1 MLSENKKQK
10 GLFSE
15 SDGELA
21 RNFSEAGFGFQEEGG
36 AVLFHPLE
44 AGYLVRIGKTTF
56 ASGTPDSFV
65 SSQKKKDALF
75 PFALCAY
82 SQIRSTGRLLRPFM
96 KGLKYLRVYAPGV
109 GREKDRPS
117 QLLCLL
123 PGKAPSQKSLEEE
136 VKVAHLARLDL
147 IIACGS
153 EKEMKFYKISS
164 FNF

>member
-1 MLSENKKQK
+1 MLSESKMQR

-21 RNFSEAGFGFQEEGG
+21 QKFSEAGFGFREEE
-36 AVLFHPLE
+36 AILFHPLE
-44 AGYLVRIGKTTF
+44 AGYLSRLGKTSF
-56 ASGTPDSFV
+56 SSGTLGSFL

-75 PFALCAY
+75 PFAFRAY
-82 SQIRSTGRLLRPFM
+82 SQIRATGRLLRPFM
-96 KGLKYLRVYAPGV
+96 KGIKYLRVYAPGV

-123 PGKAPSQKSLEEE
+123 PGKVPSVKTLEAE

-147 IIACGS
+147 IIACGT

-164 FNF
+164 YNF

>member
-1 MLSENKKQK
+1 MLSESKKQK

-15 SDGELA
+15 SDAGLA
-21 RNFSEAGFGFQEEGG
+21 RKFSEAGFGFQEEGG
-36 AVLFHPLE
+36 VILFHPLE
-44 AGYLVRIGKTTF
+44 AGYLVRIGKTSF
-56 ASGTPDSFV
+56 SSGTPESFA

-82 SQIRSTGRLLRPFM
+82 SQIRATGRLLRPFM

-109 GREKDRPS
+109 GREQDRPS

-123 PGKAPSQKSLEEE
+123 PGKVPSAKTLEEE

-147 IIACGS
+147 IIACGTK
-153 EKEMKFYKISS
+153 EEMKFYKISS
-164 FNF
+164 YNF